1 MSSKKWRKI
10 KRRKSSATQILPDQK
25 KKYSSKIW
33 LKYYRFLVYK
43 WCTYHLCHWA
53 SFRARREGR
62 ELSSARHSLVNN
74 MCLIWFFLAFL
85 RGAALRDWRRD
96 TRNLF
101 HIRDLMSALAHASVD
116 VNWTKRELCNRD
128 VFVICPFDATRVSSI
143 NGGQTYEQSWVPNAK
158 VQTLKRQRNKYL
170 WSFLHIS
177 FSNYWHKINTSETG
191 LYHRRFLFVVRE
203 KLLWASHFKTKM
215 QTPYI

>member
-10 KRRKSSATQILPDQK
+10 KLRKSSATQILPDQK

-53 SFRARREGR
+53 SFRARRVGR

-74 MCLIWFFLAFL
+74 MCLIWFFWAFL

-96 TRNLF
+96 MRNLF
-101 HIRDLMSALAHASVD
+101 HIRDLMSACAHTSVNFCCRKKKRLMP
-116 VNWTKRELCNRD
+116 NWGKKESWKERKKTVHILNGWTLQQGCVCYLSGSVLLTAVKLMSNPGYLMQKYKLPKDREIS
-128 VFVICPFDATRVSSI
+128 ICDPSCTFPFLTTDI
-143 NGGQTYEQSWVPNAK
+143 K
-158 VQTLKRQRNKYL
+158 
-170 WSFLHIS
+170 
-177 FSNYWHKINTSETG
+177 
-191 LYHRRFLFVVRE
+191 
-203 KLLWASHFKTKM
+203 
-215 QTPYI
+215 